1 MCFPPTPP
9 RVLSI
14 PHPSNEKGP
23 LSLFKLSVGRGLL
36 SPQIRIAF
44 PSSSQGLL
52 IRRGLRDPPTM
63 GISRGC
69 LLCVKV
75 KMFVFN
81 LIFWLGGC
89 GVLGVGVWLA
99 VSQGRFATLSFSFP
113 SLSAAG
119 LFMATGAIIMV
130 VGFLGCLG
138 AATEHRCLLL
148 TFFLV
153 LSTLFLLELVGLL
166 VFVTCRDKFDRY
178 AQSNLKEGLKLY
190 NTEDNLGLTRAW
202 DLVQNEFRC
211 CGVRNYTDWFEVR
224 GNTTWVPE
232 SCCLER
238 SDTCQENSAS
248 WWKEPCYEKVK
259 QWLGDNI
266 SAMGIFAAC
275 IIVVQV
281 LGIVFSMLMYCQ
293 VRRAEKYYD

>member
-1 MCFPPTPP
+1 
-9 RVLSI
+9 
-14 PHPSNEKGP
+14 
-23 LSLFKLSVGRGLL
+23 
-36 SPQIRIAF
+36 
-44 PSSSQGLL
+44 
-52 IRRGLRDPPTM
+52 M
-63 GISRGC
+63 GVSRGC

-99 VSQGRFATLSFSFP
+99 VTQGRFATLSFSFP

-166 VFVTCRDKFDRY
+166 VFVTCRDKFDSY

-190 NTEDNLGLTRAW
+190 KTEGNLRLTNAW
-202 DLVQNEFRC
+202 DHVQNEFRC
-211 CGVRNYTDWFEVR
+211 CGVQNYTDWFEVHN
-224 GNTTWVPE
+224 GTWVPE

-238 SDTCQENSAS
+238 SSTCKADSTT
-248 WWKEPCYEKVK
+248 WWKEVRSGTVDHVAFTFRFLQPCYEKVK
-259 QWLGDNI
+259 RWLGENI

>member
-1 MCFPPTPP
+1 
-9 RVLSI
+9 
-14 PHPSNEKGP
+14 
-23 LSLFKLSVGRGLL
+23 
-36 SPQIRIAF
+36 
-44 PSSSQGLL
+44 
-52 IRRGLRDPPTM
+52 M
-63 GISRGC
+63 GVSRGC
-69 LLCVKV
+69 FLCVKV

-99 VSQGRFATLSFSFP
+99 VTQGRFATLSFSFP

-138 AATEHRCLLL
+138 AVTEHRCLLL

-166 VFVTCRDKFDRY
+166 VFVTCRDKFDSY
-178 AQSNLKEGLKLY
+178 AQANLKEGLKLY
-190 NTEDNLGLTRAW
+190 KTDGNLGLTNAW
-202 DLVQNEFRC
+202 DLVQTEFRC
-211 CGVRNYTDWFEVR
+211 CGVENYTDWFVHNR
-224 GNTTWVPE
+224 TQVPE
-232 SCCLER
+232 SCCLLPSHCEGER
-238 SDTCQENSAS
+238 AQPQH
-248 WWKEPCYEKVK
+248 WWPEPCYRKVK
-259 QWLGDNI
+259 LWLGQNI

>member
-1 MCFPPTPP
+1 
-9 RVLSI
+9 
-14 PHPSNEKGP
+14 
-23 LSLFKLSVGRGLL
+23 
-36 SPQIRIAF
+36 
-44 PSSSQGLL
+44 
-52 IRRGLRDPPTM
+52 M
-63 GISRGC
+63 GVSRGC

-153 LSTLFLLELVGLL
+153 LSTLFLLELIGLL

-178 AQSNLKEGLKLY
+178 AQANLKEGLKLY
-190 NTEDNLGLTRAW
+190 EKEDSLGLTKAW

-211 CGVRNYTDWFEVR
+211 CGVQNYTDWFE
-224 GNTTWVPE
+224 
-232 SCCLER
+232 
-238 SDTCQENSAS
+238 A
-248 WWKEPCYEKVK
+248 CYKKVK
-259 QWLGDNI
+259 DWLGENI

-293 VRRAEKYYD
+293 VRKAAKYYD

>member
-1 MCFPPTPP
+1 
-9 RVLSI
+9 
-14 PHPSNEKGP
+14 
-23 LSLFKLSVGRGLL
+23 
-36 SPQIRIAF
+36 
-44 PSSSQGLL
+44 
-52 IRRGLRDPPTM
+52 M
-63 GISRGC
+63 GVSRGC

-99 VSQGRFATLSFSFP
+99 VTQGRFATLSFSFP

-138 AATEHRCLLL
+138 AVTENRCLLL

-166 VFVTCRDKFDRY
+166 VFVTCRDKFDSY
-178 AQSNLKEGLKLY
+178 AQANLKEGLKLY
-190 NTEDNLGLTRAW
+190 KTEDNVGLTNAW
-202 DLVQNEFRC
+202 DLVQTEFRC
-211 CGVRNYTDWFEVR
+211 CGVQNYTDWFEAHNR
-224 GNTTWVPE
+224 TWVPE
-232 SCCLER
+232 SCCLPP
-238 SDTCQENSAS
+238 SNCQADGAQLQR
-248 WWKEPCYEKVK
+248 WWPEPCYWKVK
-259 QWLGDNI
+259 DWLGQNI

>member
-1 MCFPPTPP
+1 
-9 RVLSI
+9 
-14 PHPSNEKGP
+14 
-23 LSLFKLSVGRGLL
+23 
-36 SPQIRIAF
+36 
-44 PSSSQGLL
+44 
-52 IRRGLRDPPTM
+52 M
-63 GISRGC
+63 GVSRGC

-99 VSQGRFATLSFSFP
+99 VTQGRFATLSFSFP

-138 AATEHRCLLL
+138 AVTEHRCLLL

-166 VFVTCRDKFDRY
+166 VFVTCRDKFDGY
-178 AQSNLKEGLKLY
+178 AQANLKEGLKLY
-190 NTEDNLGLTRAW
+190 KTDDNLGLTHAW
-202 DLVQNEFRC
+202 DLVQTEFRC
-211 CGVRNYTDWFEVR
+211 CGVQNYTDWFVHNR
-224 GNTTWVPE
+224 TQVPE
-232 SCCLER
+232 SCCMLP
-238 SDTCQENSAS
+238 SSCQVESAQPPYLWS
-248 WWKEPCYEKVK
+248 EPCYGKVK
-259 QWLGDNI
+259 NWLGQNI

>member
-1 MCFPPTPP
+1 
-9 RVLSI
+9 
-14 PHPSNEKGP
+14 
-23 LSLFKLSVGRGLL
+23 
-36 SPQIRIAF
+36 
-44 PSSSQGLL
+44 
-52 IRRGLRDPPTM
+52 M
-63 GISRGC
+63 GVSRGC

-99 VSQGRFATLSFSFP
+99 VTQGRFATLSFSFP

-138 AATEHRCLLL
+138 AVTENRCLLL

-153 LSTLFLLELVGLL
+153 SYSTLFLLELVGLL
-166 VFVTCRDKFDRY
+166 VFVTCRDKFDSY
-178 AQSNLKEGLKLY
+178 AQANLKEGLKLY
-190 NTEDNLGLTRAW
+190 KTDGNLGLTNAW
-202 DLVQNEFRC
+202 DLVQTEFRC
-211 CGVRNYTDWFEVR
+211 CGVQNYTDWFEVHNR
-224 GNTTWVPE
+224 TWVPE
-232 SCCLER
+232 
-238 SDTCQENSAS
+238 
-248 WWKEPCYEKVK
+248 PCYGKVK
-259 QWLGDNI
+259 HWLGQNI